1 MRKKLEKI
9 VNAIAQAAL
18 IGWATIILILC
29 IANIFAQSATLF
41 ALTAIIVLLG
51 FPVVW
56 VLMFVAMALETRW

>member
-29 IANIFAQSATLF
+29 IANIFAQSASLF
-41 ALTAIIVLLG
+41 AAMVMIVLLG
-51 FPVVW
+51 FPVIW
-56 VLMFVAMALETRW
+56 VLMFAAMALETRW

>member
-9 VNAIAQAAL
+9 ANVIAQAAL
-18 IGWATIILILC
+18 IGWGTILLILC
-29 IANIFAQSATLF
+29 IANLFVGSTTLF
-41 ALTAIIVLLG
+41 AIIAVGVLFG